1 MIHRVTFFFMMLVTW
16 ALWSGHF
23 GTLPVL
29 FGFVSALL
37 VLFLTKRMKLLDE
50 EGWPIPIMSKLPK
63 YWLWLFWEIIKSNL
77 DVAWRILSPNLSIEP
92 RVFQLDLPLQS
103 DLGRVIYA
111 NSITLTPGTVT
122 TSLGRRAIEVHALSG
137 QSEKELRTGRMAT
150 QIRNLEKTST

>member
-1 MIHRVTFFFMMLVTW
+1 MIHCATFFFMIIGTW

-37 VLFLTKRMKLLDE
+37 VLFLTKRMNLLDE

-77 DVAWRILSPNLSIEP
+77 DVAWRILSPNLPIEP

-122 TSLGRRAIEVHALSG
+122 TSLGRQEIEVHALSG
-137 QSEKELRTGRMAT
+137 QSEKELRNGRMAKH
-150 QIRNLEKTST
+150 IRNLEETST